1 MSLSKCLQP
10 KFFSRIYYHI
20 DKSDDRYMIV
30 LVWWY
35 KSLLAKNVFA
45 VREEQVIF
53 EYMEVGSCA
62 ESLKLD

>member
-35 KSLLAKNVFA
+35 KSLLAKNVFT
-45 VREEQVIF
+45 VREEQVIL
-53 EYMEVGSCA
+53 EHMEVGSFA
-62 ESLKLD
+62 EFPKLD